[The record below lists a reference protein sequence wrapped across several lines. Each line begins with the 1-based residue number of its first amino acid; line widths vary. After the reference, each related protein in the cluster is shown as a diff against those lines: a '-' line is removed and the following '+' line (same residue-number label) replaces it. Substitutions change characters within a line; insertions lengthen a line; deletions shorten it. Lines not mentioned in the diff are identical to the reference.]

1 MKIST
6 GIRYCEPGMRSS
18 IRAMQVSNELL
29 GITNENVSG
38 FDKVGYQRKEAVVS
52 SFTEYL
58 GINGISMNV
67 DEQVGRIQASERP
80 LDIAIATQGYFQIK
94 TPNGVKLT
102 RDGRFK
108 LDKDGYLLSLEDGN
122 VLSDSGVPIKLPT
135 VPDDLTNIKID
146 RKGRVSVFNKNTRKL
161 EYAATMGVVDSAGM
175 AVMRPDIKQ
184 GYNEYSNVSL
194 QNEFLAVMPTIRVF
208 EANRQ
213 IFIMQNTNVQKAISQ
228 LTSTS

>member
-29 GITNENVSG
+29 SITNDNVAG
-38 FDKVGYQRKEAVVS
+38 FDKVGYQRKQAVVS
-52 SFTEYL
+52 SFTEFL
-58 GINGISMNV
+58 GVHGISTNV
-67 DEQVGRIQASERP
+67 DEKVGRIQASERP
-80 LDIAIATQGYFQIK
+80 LDIALANEGYFQIQTK
-94 TPNGVKLT
+94 DGVKLT

-108 LDKDGYLLSLEDGN
+108 LDKDGSLLSLEEGK
-122 VLSDSGVPIKLPT
+122 VLSDSGVPIKMPF
-135 VPDDLTNIKID
+135 VPDDVKEIQVD
-146 RKGRVSVFNKNTRKL
+146 RKGRVSILNKNTRKL
-161 EYAATMGVVDSAGM
+161 NYVATLGVVDSRGM
-175 AVMRPDIKQ
+175 AVMRPDVKQ

-194 QNEFLAVMPTIRVF
+194 QNEFLAVMPTIRAF

-228 LTSTS
+228 LGSAS

>member
-6 GIRYCEPGMRSS
+6 GIRYCEPGIRAS

-58 GINGISMNV
+58 GVHGISTNV
-67 DEQVGRIQASERP
+67 DEKVGRIQISERP
-80 LDIAIATQGYFQIK
+80 LDIAIATKGYFQID
-94 TPNGVKLT
+94 TPQGVKLT
-102 RDGRFK
+102 RDGRFQ
-108 LDKDGYLLSLEDGN
+108 LDKDGNVLNIEGGK
-122 VLSDSGVPIKLPT
+122 VLSDSGTAIKLPF
-135 VPDDLTNIKID
+135 VPKDLKYIKVD
-146 RKGRVSVFNKNTRKL
+146 RKGRMSVFNENTRKL
-161 EYAATMGVVDSAGM
+161 EYVATVGVVDSTGM
-175 AVMRPDIKQ
+175 AVMHPDVKQ

-194 QNEFLAVMPTIRVF
+194 QNEFLAVMPTIRAF

-213 IFIMQNTNVQKAISQ
+213 IFIMQNNNIQKAISQ
-228 LTSTS
+228 LGSAS